1 MEKTK
6 TTLTKLLFWAT
17 VAGNSIFILWILYNG
32 INEGFK
38 GTIVEKFSF
47 AALITL
53 LAINIYLLLNS
64 RKGRNTSQIKHP
76 QKESGS
82 HVSAS
87 RKSK

>member
-1 MEKTK
+1 MEKTR
-6 TTLTKLLFWAT
+6 TTLTRLLFWAAI
-17 VAGNSIFILWILYNG
+17 AGNSIFILWILYNG

-47 AALITL
+47 AGLITL

-64 RKGRNTSQIKHP
+64 RNVRNTSPKKQL
-76 QKESGS
+76 QKKPDS
-82 HVSAS
+82 HFSAI